1 LKRIFSPTRRLATA
15 SGVVALTVGLLG
27 APGASA
33 ATKQAHAAKFKGT
46 IKVALVSDFTGD
58 LQVASNTV
66 GAIAYFDT
74 VNAQGGVDGYKIAVS
89 DFDTQSNPSNAAT
102 AMRAAIGSHPTA
114 IVGSSFVLGGG
125 LPLAAQS
132 GLPVVGDGFA
142 PGYSGQK
149 NLFPTFGNEA
159 GAVSDFEF
167 AAAKKY
173 AGASKIALLG
183 SSLYA
188 SDLQLLVGDAPK
200 AGVDLVMQDLTLPLV
215 PNSAQILAA
224 AQQIKASGAQAV
236 AAIGVEGLA
245 EFQIDLNQLGAHVHV
260 ISSDFYPGTT
270 SENGLFYSEPWAN
283 QYVTGNTGV
292 KEYTTALKRFGGGKI
307 LASSSFGPVRYAEAA
322 LLVQGLK
329 AAGPPFTKKKVIAAL
344 SKVKNFTAD
353 GLIQPVSFPEY
364 QKASVAA
371 RCASVLEVVNGVW
384 KSKINGLHPFVCGS

>member
-1 LKRIFSPTRRLATA
+1 MHSGISHLKRLGLTGGAVAVIAGVLAT
-15 SGVVALTVGLLG
+15 SGGT
-27 APGASA
+27 A
-33 ATKQAHAAKFKGT
+33 AAQQAHASKFKGT
-46 IKVALVSDFTGD
+46 IKVGLVSDFTGD

-66 GAIAYFDT
+66 GATAYFGS
-74 VNAQGGVDGYKIAVS
+74 VNAQGGVDGYKIVVK
-89 DFDTQSNPSNAAT
+89 DYDTQSSPTNAAT

-114 IVGSSFVLGGG
+114 IIGSSFVLGAG

-132 GLPVVGDGFA
+132 GIPVVGDGFA
-142 PGYSGQK
+142 PGYSGHK
-149 NLFPTFGNEA
+149 NMFPAFGDEA

-173 AGASKIALLG
+173 AGASKVALLG

-188 SDLQLLVGDAPK
+188 SDLQRLVADAPK

-245 EFQIDLNQLGAHVHV
+245 EFQIDLNQLGAKVHV

-292 KEYTTALKRFGGGKI
+292 QQYVAAMRKYGGGKI

-322 LLVQGLK
+322 LLVQGLQ
-329 AAGPPFTKKKVIAAL
+329 AAGPPFTSKKIITAL
-344 SKVKNFTAD
+344 SKLKNFTAN
-353 GLIQPVSFPEY
+353 GLIQPVSFPNY
-364 QKASVAA
+364 QNASVAA
-371 RCASVLEVVNGVW
+371 RCASVLEVINGKW
-384 KSKINGLHPFVCGS
+384 KAKINGPSPFICGS